1 MDGQS
6 KPPPGHK
13 STYTAP
19 PLFSTGSRLGD
30 TMTVSRGSACEGAMC
45 FVWDLFVADAPLLE
59 AAGQWP
65 PPLVL
70 PVLPLVLRSGAA
82 AANHLHQRAA
92 HAGQRSRGI
101 GDEQHRVS
109 RGGTNCSRPTSS
121 SVSYGGP
128 LMPSITSPGTQ
139 SVVRHTMY
147 YDASKVYPSIM
158 PLLDTGGSTCAAGTV
173 RLTWT

>member
-13 STYTAP
+13 STCTAQEP
-19 PLFSTGSRLGD
+19 FSTGRRLGD
-30 TMTVSRGSACEGAMC
+30 TMTDSRGSVCEGAMS

-82 AANHLHQRAA
+82 AANHLPQRAA
-92 HAGQRSRGI
+92 HAGQRSREVD
-101 GDEQHRVS
+101 DEQHRAS
-109 RGGTNCSRPTSS
+109 RGDTNCSRHTSS

-139 SVVRHTMY
+139 SVVRPTMY
-147 YDASKVYPSIM
+147 YDAS
-158 PLLDTGGSTCAAGTV
+158 TV
-173 RLTWT
+173 CPVSCLY